1 MIPKS
6 FRGPTSLTDIPVI
19 FTQAERGPAQPK
31 GDGSLVFIFFFFFK
45 YLFWFGLFY
54 SNGGHLA
61 TETNN
66 IKQNQKELDKA

>member
-19 FTQAERGPAQPK
+19 FTQAREGPAQPK
-31 GDGSLVFIFFFFFK
+31 GDGSLVFYCLLFFIKK

-54 SNGGHLA
+54 SNGG
-61 TETNN
+61 TPS
-66 IKQNQKELDKA
+66 D